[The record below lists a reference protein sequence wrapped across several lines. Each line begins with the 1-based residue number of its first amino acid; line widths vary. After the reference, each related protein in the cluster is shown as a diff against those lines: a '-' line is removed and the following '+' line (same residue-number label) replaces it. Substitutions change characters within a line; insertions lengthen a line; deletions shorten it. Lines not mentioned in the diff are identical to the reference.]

1 MKENCCIFW
10 KWDDD
15 IETYRYSLKLW
26 TDYYNWTKKH
36 YWLWM
41 NGATPKEKLQYFKKY
56 FPYLM
61 PTL

>member
-36 YWLWM
+36 YWLGM
-41 NGATPKEKLQYFKKY
+41 NGATPIEKLQYFKKS

>member
-15 IETYRYSLKLW
+15 IEAYRYSLKLW

-36 YWLWM
+36 YWLGM
-41 NGATPKEKLQYFKKY
+41 NGATPKEKLQYFKKS